1 MAGKTIY
8 NPGTLG
14 EPVGP
19 FSRAVRIG
27 DILYIAGTSAITHQ
41 TGPLLDRP
49 LTSDFEEQAR
59 LTYQNIGNVLD
70 DAGATWDDVY
80 KTTVL
85 LKDTKY
91 FTALGKVRPEFLPNK
106 EYVSTAFICDL
117 IRDDML
123 IEVDAEAHL
132 GGK

>member
-1 MAGKTIY
+1 M
-8 NPGTLG
+8 L
-14 EPVGP
+14 E
-19 FSRAVRIG
+19 
-27 DILYIAGTSAITHQ
+27 
-41 TGPLLDRP
+41 
-49 LTSDFEEQAR
+49 
-59 LTYQNIGNVLD
+59 

-85 LKDTKY
+85 LKDRKY
-91 FTALGKVRPEFLPNK
+91 FDELGKVRTEFLPNK

-123 IEVDAEAHL
+123 IEVDAEAYV

>member
-1 MAGKTIY
+1 M
-8 NPGTLG
+8 
-14 EPVGP
+14 
-19 FSRAVRIG
+19 
-27 DILYIAGTSAITHQ
+27 
-41 TGPLLDRP
+41 
-49 LTSDFEEQAR
+49 
-59 LTYQNIGNVLD
+59 LD

-91 FTALGKVRPEFLPNK
+91 FAALGNVRPEFLPNK

-123 IEVDAEAHL
+123 IEVDAEAYL